1 MSGKEDRAGLRA
13 RIDQVSRWARN
24 RLPPGVRSLVGILFL
39 LGGLVGFL
47 PVVGFWMIPLGLV
60 LIWFDI
66 AALMRGLRRRRGG
79 DR

>member
-1 MSGKEDRAGLRA
+1 MSGKEGRAGLRA
-13 RIDQVSRWARN
+13 RIDQVSRWARS
-24 RLPPGVRSLVGILFL
+24 RLPPGARSLVGILLL

-66 AALMRGLRRRRGG
+66 AALMRGLRRKRGG
-79 DR
+79 VR

>member
-1 MSGKEDRAGLRA
+1 MSGKEDRRGLRA
-13 RIDQVSRWARN
+13 RIGQVSRWARG

-47 PVVGFWMIPLGLV
+47 PVVGFWMIPLGLA

-66 AALMRGLRRRRGG
+66 AALMRRLRHRRGD

>member
-1 MSGKEDRAGLRA
+1 
-13 RIDQVSRWARN
+13 
-24 RLPPGVRSLVGILFL
+24 VRSLVGILFL

-66 AALMRGLRRRRGG
+66 AALMRGLRRRRGD